1 MRYIRKYIIGSLA
14 LPLLLLSCTDNGL
27 TVGNPN
33 GGSANGGMVRTELSI
48 STPAALSA
56 SLTRAVSVENESTLN
71 GNFAVFGFDSS
82 ADTLMF
88 VLKTGEGSGRT
99 DYVTGDRNTESNLN
113 SGNTYA
119 DDYGDY
125 TESPSIAWHPADE
138 TNSSGRLYIE
148 YWEHPYPVHLL
159 VLSNVDSTAV
169 AALLT
174 ADETTGE
181 TAIATGMSF
190 DEVTA
195 ALAPALDYA
204 VKDANATY
212 QVSVVGMAESL
223 PDDDDPTPD
232 YIPMTGE
239 CTLDNGIMLGST
251 GEISLRRSVAKMSF
265 NFSWTTEYYG
275 TDENGQVNLDTIGD
289 NIPLKVFIPDSI
301 RIVNIYRYATVYA
314 GPSTE
319 LEPDTTNTE
328 PNYSTLNYSE
338 NTSGGIDT
346 LKYDA
351 LIRLTKDDFTFDAE
365 GNMHV
370 SVDLLLAETKNTRID
385 AYVQEGTG
393 GSDHT
398 PNDYPRVSI
407 LIAGRYY
414 DTDASA
420 SGGREGWY
428 RLDLIPDDGSYQELG
443 EILRNHHYKFEIVD
457 PTKRPSSD
465 ALNAYEL
472 SVPDNYRGEGI
483 GSLVVIDDEDYVSIT
498 ADSDYGDE
506 NGVPYYIAVSSTYVD
521 LERSE
526 NACALVKMETNY
538 PNWSIDESEI
548 PWVDN
553 TGGGQMVYAMDI
565 VYDSIANTIYVWLD
579 FPEYVEVGQTY
590 AYYIVAGNIRKKMRI
605 HIVEGTYVDE
615 DDDDDDGDGGD
626 GSDTGGGGEP

>member
-27 TVGNPN
+27 TVANPN

-56 SLTRAVSVENESTLN
+56 SLTRAVSVANESTLN
-71 GNFAVFGFDSS
+71 GHFAVFGFDSN

-113 SGNTYA
+113 SENDYA
-119 DDYGDY
+119 DSYGDY

-148 YWEHPYPVHLL
+148 YWETPDPVHLL
-159 VLSNVDSTAV
+159 VLSNVDSTAI

-174 ADETTGE
+174 ATADETDPTQTSE
-181 TAIATGMSF
+181 PAITTGMSF
-190 DEVTA
+190 AEVTA
-195 ALAPALDYA
+195 ALAPALDYV

-251 GEISLRRSVAKMSF
+251 GDISLRRSVAKMSF
-265 NFSWTTEYYG
+265 SFSWTTEFYG
-275 TDENGQVNLDTIGD
+275 KDENGQVNLDTIGD

-319 LEPDTTNTE
+319 LEPNTTNTE

-338 NTSGGIDT
+338 NSETQGQIDT

-385 AYVQEGTG
+385 AYKQQGTG
-393 GSDHT
+393 GGDFT

-414 DTDASA
+414 DTDATA

-428 RLDLIPDDGSYQELG
+428 RLDLIPDDGEYQELG

-457 PTKRPSSD
+457 PTKRPSSS
-465 ALNAYEL
+465 AQEAYEL

-483 GSLVVIDDEDYVSIT
+483 YSLVVIDDEDYVSIT
-498 ADSDYGDE
+498 ADSNYGDE
-506 NGVPYYIAVSSTYVD
+506 SGVPYYIAVSATYVD

-553 TGGGQMVYAMDI
+553 TGEGQMVYAFDI
-565 VYDSIANTIYVWLD
+565 VYDEGAKTIYVWLD
-579 FPEYVEVGQTY
+579 FPGEVEVDKTY

-605 HIVEGTYVDE
+605 HIVEGDYKE
-615 DDDDDDGDGGD
+615 
-626 GSDTGGGGEP
+626 EP